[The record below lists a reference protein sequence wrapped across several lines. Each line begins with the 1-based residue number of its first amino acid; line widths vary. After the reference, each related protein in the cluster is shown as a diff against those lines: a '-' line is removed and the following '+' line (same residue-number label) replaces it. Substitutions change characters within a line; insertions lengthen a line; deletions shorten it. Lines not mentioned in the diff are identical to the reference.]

1 VEAFDLSPLLTVVVP
16 GANCPVT
23 DCVEVTGLV
32 GKIALPTLWA
42 LKTGLSGLAAIPFL
56 EERVLGAIPFLE
68 ERVLGCSWAMMDD
81 TGTGLRMP

>member
-32 GKIALPTLWA
+32 GN
-42 LKTGLSGLAAIPFL
+42 LSGLA
-56 EERVLGAIPFLE
+56 AIPFLE

-81 TGTGLRMP
+81 TGTGLGMP